1 MMQFHHYLTITLIF
15 FAMLVLPVLFHAI
28 KENKILNICEE
39 ESTAEANTDS
49 AEFGDHT
56 FSDHYGQRTF

>member
-15 FAMLVLPVLFHAI
+15 FVLVLPVLFHAI
-28 KENKILNICEE
+28 KENKILNIGEE